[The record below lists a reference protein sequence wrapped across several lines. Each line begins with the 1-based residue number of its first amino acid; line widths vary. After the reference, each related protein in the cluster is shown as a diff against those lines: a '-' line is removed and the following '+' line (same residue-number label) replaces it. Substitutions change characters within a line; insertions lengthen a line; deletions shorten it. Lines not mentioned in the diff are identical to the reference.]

1 MASPSFPCFWI
12 INTRQTFSYFFFLDG
27 LRPLQRC
34 LYDYRGA
41 RSRQAD
47 ASSPDSWPR
56 PYGAYGNAHASW
68 VQCVALTS
76 PAGTFLFYRYH
87 SFSTTMALSSP
98 GKSREKKANLFLHD
112 PLQWNKK
119 QARRKERD
127 NYFIFHFN
135 EEPAV
140 CRCSNDSHL
149 GLCLRPVWQLTKDK
163 PTVRPNTFGPVA

>member
-1 MASPSFPCFWI
+1 MLLDHQHTANVFL
-12 INTRQTFSYFFFLDG
+12 FFFLDG

-41 RSRQAD
+41 GSRQAD

-98 GKSREKKANLFLHD
+98 GKSREKKKLIYSYTIHFSGIRSRHGEKRETTTLSSISMRNRPCVDVPMTATLDSASALFG
-112 PLQWNKK
+112 N
-119 QARRKERD
+119 
-127 NYFIFHFN
+127 
-135 EEPAV
+135 
-140 CRCSNDSHL
+140 
-149 GLCLRPVWQLTKDK
+149 
-163 PTVRPNTFGPVA
+163 